1 MASSSKDCIEEF
13 VNFGTA
19 PAANLFFAMD
29 NLRRIA
35 PPHRLEGNINN
46 ALSDI
51 KDLYPDSQPM
61 PEDLEELHNGPDPN
75 IAPPRPVPSLEFL
88 NQGTVHDPN
97 GIISAP
103 GAPPR
108 GAVKR
113 RVDNGDGPPA
123 KRQLVYDDQP
133 EDQKRMTSETVETLQ
148 TVCPT
153 VPNMDDSDFADFV
166 KMLDSAED
174 ALKVPSKQPVIEIPD
189 DVEDTPT
196 IVDMTLSFKEV
207 MFVDVLQGL
216 EFKDVPLHVFL
227 SPQKL
232 TAILP
237 TEDDPTTRAN
247 IMALLLLYSMV
258 ERGLYVNDMD
268 FYDVPKPNEPLLM
281 HHEIHPGKLNL
292 HLQQSY
298 LPATGDINVATF
310 TTSGPM
316 YQEDDIY
323 TPVVAEHASS
333 IASGNANKCSR
344 GKRHTHK
351 ITMRPA
357 RYGRGNAN
365 ECQPNSPLG
374 VNESGPI
381 LFSIIPKDEPVEV
394 VSCSLEDQFEIGA
407 LNVPYAVPA
416 FASNP
421 SEISRL
427 VSTQSDM
434 PLSDD
439 GRENHNTSNCSQEPL
454 PIEWLPPGFSAIQP
468 ARTYATRAPSS
479 KVSPMER
486 YRRLLKS
493 LSIKND
499 KMYDMLISSNGE
511 LQEAEFALKPNEV
524 NNIKRLVL
532 NQNTHL
538 PYLPLIE
545 RIPEITVS
553 DPIMLA
559 VFEKAFTV
567 WFSMIA
573 TENNISSESVLKA
586 IVDTLCLTDP
596 KISTLIF
603 IGASNSGKS
612 FLSAILTAAFEDYEL
627 GIIQSVSGRP
637 GDFWLQDCL
646 GKELYVCE
654 ELVLSTID
662 IIQRFK
668 AVMEGNR
675 SLDTNVKYC
684 GNKAIPRRPFIVTM
698 NGDVKEDVCFY
709 FPTEYAAVNNRCHI
723 FNMQTEL
730 TRLIPSNILTYIMKH
745 KQFACKYLIDLY
757 LSTYEDKEGETERS
771 LLMKYIA

>member
-1 MASSSKDCIEEF
+1 MASYNQVKKQDFDDQFPEF
-13 VNFGTA
+13 A
-19 PAANLFFAMD
+19 PN
-29 NLRRIA
+29 RR
-35 PPHRLEGNINN
+35 REGNVMSN
-46 ALSDI
+46 ALDVL
-51 KDLYPDSQPM
+51 KDMYPDTQPM
-61 PEDLEELHNGPDPN
+61 PEDLEGLYYGPDSDVIPT
-75 IAPPRPVPSLEFL
+75 RPLPSVEFL
-88 NQGTVHDPN
+88 NKGSVNDPN
-97 GIISAP
+97 DIISPP

-113 RVDNGDGPPA
+113 KIAQGDSPAA
-123 KRQLVYDDQP
+123 KRVLTYDDQP
-133 EDQKRMTSETVETLQ
+133 QDQKRMTSETVETLQ

-153 VPNMDDSDFADFV
+153 IPNMDDSDFADFV
-166 KMLDSAED
+166 RMLDSAED
-174 ALKVPSKQPVIEIPD
+174 ALKIPAKQPEPERPKVITIPD
-189 DVEDTPT
+189 DVEIEPT
-196 IVDMTLSFKEV
+196 ILDMTLTFKEV
-207 MFVDVLQGL
+207 MLVDVIQGL
-216 EFKDVPLHVFL
+216 EFKEIPLHIFL

-237 TEDDPTTRAN
+237 SEDDPYKRAN
-247 IMALLLLYSMV
+247 IMALLLLHHMLD
-258 ERGLYVNDMD
+258 RGLYCNDFE
-268 FYDVPKPNEPLLM
+268 FYDVPKPAEPLLM

-292 HLQQSY
+292 RLQLYY

-310 TTSGPM
+310 ITSGPM

-333 IASGNANKCSR
+333 ILIGGVNKCSR
-344 GKRHTHK
+344 GKWHSHK
-351 ITMRPA
+351 ITLRPG
-357 RYGRGNAN
+357 RYGRGTGNCVSRTEFPTWRKRVWQHLIQYYPERRACRGCVVLAGRSVRN
-365 ECQPNSPLG
+365 WSTQC
-374 VNESGPI
+374 
-381 LFSIIPKDEPVEV
+381 PV
-394 VSCSLEDQFEIGA
+394 CGT
-407 LNVPYAVPA
+407 VPA

-421 SEISRL
+421 NEISRL
-427 VSTQSDM
+427 VSTPSDTR
-434 PLSDD
+434 LCED
-439 GRENHNTSNCSQEPL
+439 GKDNLNTSSSSSGPSTQDSRQRRHL
-454 PIEWLPPGFSAIQP
+454 LIQP
-468 ARTYATRAPSS
+468 GRIYGTQGPSS

-486 YRRLLKS
+486 YRRLLKR

-499 KMYDMLISSNGE
+499 KMYDMLISTNNE

-538 PYLPLIE
+538 PYLPLVE
-545 RIPEITVS
+545 RILDVNVS
-553 DPIMLA
+553 DPIMTA

-567 WFSMIA
+567 WFSTIA

-586 IVDTLCLTDP
+586 IVETDP

-668 AVMEGNR
+668 AVMEGNC

-684 GNKAIPRRPFIVTM
+684 GNKSIPRRPFIVTM
-698 NGDVKEDVCFY
+698 NGDVVEDVCFY
-709 FPTEYAAVNNRCHI
+709 FPTEFSAINNRCHI

-745 KQFACKYLIDLY
+745 KEFACKYLINLY
-757 LSTYEDKEGETERS
+757 LSRLEDKEGETEMS
-771 LLMKYIA
+771 LLIKYIA